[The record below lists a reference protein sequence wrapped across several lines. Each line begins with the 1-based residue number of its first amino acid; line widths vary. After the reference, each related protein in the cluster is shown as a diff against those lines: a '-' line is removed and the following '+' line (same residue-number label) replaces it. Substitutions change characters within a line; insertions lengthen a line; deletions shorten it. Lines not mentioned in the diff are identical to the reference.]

1 MTGHK
6 APIQT
11 LSFSAESSLLVSGS
25 LDCTV
30 RCWDAKS
37 AGGERVSVDGMDG
50 MRRTAGNGLDAVG
63 MEQGELPMGPGQ
75 SSWDADQT

>member
-25 LDCTV
+25 LDCTL

-37 AGGERVSVDGMDG
+37 AGGERLSADGMDG
-50 MRRTAGNGLDAVG
+50 MRRANGNGVDAVG
-63 MEQGELPMGPGQ
+63 MEHGEFPMGSGV
-75 SSWDADQT
+75 SSGDADQT

>member
-11 LSFSAESSLLVSGS
+11 LSFSAESSLLVSGG

-37 AGGERVSVDGMDG
+37 AGGERVSADGMDG
-50 MRRTAGNGLDAVG
+50 TRRSNGTGVDAVG
-63 MEQGELPMGPGQ
+63 MEHGALPMGPGG
-75 SSWDADQT
+75 SSFDVDQT